1 MVKNLIL
8 IKISGQQMVWDKKT
22 EESWAFLHLLQGF
35 SLATL
40 KFILKMYD
48 IWKDQTDMKIQFRF
62 WRRFKSHKKYDTLLA
77 FLIILAQVS
86 EAEENDTDEFCS
98 CEYIRKSE
106 IDFSCNGLFSFD
118 IFLQT
123 EYSLRRDYIYIK
135 TRHDLKE

>member
-1 MVKNLIL
+1 MVENLIL
-8 IKISGQQMVWDKKT
+8 IKMSGQQMVWDKKNRR
-22 EESWAFLHLLQGF
+22 ELGLFA
-35 SLATL
+35 SLVTS

-86 EAEENDTDEFCS
+86 EAEENDTDEFRS
-98 CEYIRKSE
+98 CECIRKSE

-135 TRHDLKE
+135 TRHDLVKYK